1 MNTAV
6 LTPLLR
12 MVERSLIVAGG
23 ILAIYLGYKLFVL
36 GIDKSQG
43 AASAF
48 GVELKNFG
56 PGLFFAALGAVILV
70 TTMRASIKVSPDTGV
85 KPLEG
90 TPPAAAVAEAQAPK
104 PAASSST
111 LFFGMEDPRRVAKGW
126 TETAFF
132 LETRQLLHRLDEGE
146 TPDVLMDLRNGLKI
160 KLESITMNAEEYS
173 RYQELTQKLPLDEQE
188 QIELITLE
196 KKLFP

>member
-1 MNTAV
+1 MNTAL
-6 LTPLLR
+6 LTPLMR
-12 MVERSLIVAGG
+12 MMERSLIVLGG

-70 TTMRASIKVSPDTGV
+70 TTMKASINVGPDTGAQ
-85 KPLEG
+85 PLEG
-90 TPPAAAVAEAQAPK
+90 TPRATEVAEDQAPK
-104 PAASSST
+104 PTALSSA
-111 LFFGMEDPRRVAKGW
+111 FFLGMEDPRRVAKGW

-132 LETRQLLHRLDEGE
+132 IETRQLLRRLDKGE
-146 TPDVLMDLRNGLKI
+146 TPDELIDLRNGLKT
-160 KLESITMNAEEYS
+160 KLDSITMSAEEYS
-173 RYQELTQKLPLDEQE
+173 HYQELTQKLPLDEKE
-188 QIELITLE
+188 QKELITLE
-196 KKLFP
+196 KKIFP